1 MTVGLGRDD
10 DGLDDDGRDGDGR
23 DDDDDADDNDADDDD
38 GTSILGGGLQS
49 SGWQWVLVVPAK
61 QKPETVPWDQ
71 CSALQ
76 TNKQKNKQNKNIW
89 GGCYNKG
96 GFT

>member
-10 DGLDDDGRDGDGR
+10 DGRDDDGI
-23 DDDDDADDNDADDDD
+23 DDCDDDDDD

-76 TNKQKNKQNKNIW
+76 TNKQTEKQTKQKHMRW
-89 GGCYNKG
+89 LL
-96 GFT
+96 